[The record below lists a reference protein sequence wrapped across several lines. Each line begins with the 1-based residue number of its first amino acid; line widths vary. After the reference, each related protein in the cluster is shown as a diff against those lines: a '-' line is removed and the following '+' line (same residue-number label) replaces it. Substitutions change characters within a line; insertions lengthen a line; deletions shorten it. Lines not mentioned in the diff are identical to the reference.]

1 MKMKSHFFQVIYV
14 FILLSGCG
22 DVLSDY
28 DTDSIYSLDIDEKIC
43 LTLNEKQS
51 VNADVFINEDSL
63 TNENLYE
70 LRSTDS
76 NLFIFQSNDHHWSIS
91 IDSTSYFMLH
101 ASEVAD
107 SYFVA
112 LDFSSE
118 LKLYNKSG
126 NLIVP
131 DNDKLTL
138 QNVAGCSDVRVR
150 QVYSSLNGLYLARL
164 YNPNVST
171 INLIFANDNDINMI
185 ENQ

>member
-1 MKMKSHFFQVIYV
+1 M
-14 FILLSGCG
+14 LSGCG

-28 DTDSIYSLDIDEKIC
+28 EKNDIHPLGIDEKIC

-51 VNADVFINEDSL
+51 INANIFMNEDSL
-63 TNENLYE
+63 TIKDLYE
-70 LRSTDS
+70 QHSIDT
-76 NLFIFQSNDHHWSIS
+76 NLVISPTKEHHWSIS
-91 IDSTSYFMLH
+91 IDSTSYFMLN

-118 LKLYNKSG
+118 LKLYSESG

-131 DNDKLTL
+131 INDKISL
-138 QNVAGCSDVRVR
+138 QNVAGCSNIRGR
-150 QVYSSLNGLYLARL
+150 QVYSGLNGLYLAKI
-164 YNPNVST
+164 YNPNVT
-171 INLIFANDNDINMI
+171 IVNLIFINDNVSMI

>member
-1 MKMKSHFFQVIYV
+1 MYFLIM
-14 FILLSGCG
+14 LSGCG

-28 DTDSIYSLDIDEKIC
+28 EKNDIHPLGIDEKIC

-51 VNADVFINEDSL
+51 INANIFMNEDSL
-63 TNENLYE
+63 TIKDLYE
-70 LRSTDS
+70 QHSIDT
-76 NLFIFQSNDHHWSIS
+76 NLFISPTKEHHWSIS
-91 IDSTSYFMLH
+91 IDSTSYFMLN

-118 LKLYNKSG
+118 LKLYSESG

-131 DNDKLTL
+131 INDKISL
-138 QNVAGCSDVRVR
+138 QNVAGCSNIRVR
-150 QVYSSLNGLYLARL
+150 QVYSGLNGLYLATL
-164 YNPNVST
+164 YNPNVT
-171 INLIFANDNDINMI
+171 IVNLIFINDNVSMI